1 MTEGSIVLLPEI
13 KCSGSHPENYAV
25 VKSVINDDI
34 LEISILGSKEVIFIA
49 NADVKV
55 VKWQGRKA
63 KSKKVNK
70 KTKKVASCG
79 NVNNDLLA
87 SVRVGWLIS
96 H

>member
-13 KCSGSHPENYAV
+13 EGSGSHSENYAV

-34 LEISILGSKEVIFIA
+34 LEISILGSKEVIFIEK
-49 NADVKV
+49 ADVKV

-70 KTKKVASCG
+70 KPQKVTHPAG
-79 NVNNDLLA
+79 MLTMTYLPL
-87 SVRVGWLIS
+87 SVSGG
-96 H
+96 

>member
-1 MTEGSIVLLPEI
+1 MTEGSLVLLPEI
-13 KCSGSHPENYAV
+13 EGFGSQSGNYAV

-49 NADVKV
+49 KADVKV

-70 KTKKVASCG
+70 KPKKVTHPAG
-79 NVNNDLLA
+79 MLTMTYLPL
-87 SVRVGWLIS
+87 SVSGG
-96 H
+96 